1 MITKKQRTMK
11 PLTVEDLAPEVK
23 EKIIEMLHATKEW
36 RNLQNKVDRAK
47 LKYDLMTIKKTTDLM
62 RQIEIN
68 AFKNYVDSL
77 EAEKV
82 TVADLLKEMKEE
94 DREYLMQKLYGIVFM
109 CDVIDG
115 YILDADA
122 TIKKN
127 FPDCELAFY
136 NTLKELGK
144 EVRMQISQII
154 GKSTQSNDDFFC
166 KYSDRVISYA
176 EKQIGV
182 YYRKQKR
189 LKAKAGRSKQRH
201 DKEVHKALQ

>member
-1 MITKKQRTMK
+1 MK

-23 EKIIEMLHATKEW
+23 EKILAMLHATKEW

-68 AFKNYVDSL
+68 AVQNYVDSL
-77 EAEKV
+77 EAENV
-82 TVADLLKEMKEE
+82 TVADLLKDMKEE
-94 DREYLMQKLYGIVFM
+94 DREYLMQKLHGIVFM
-109 CDVIDG
+109 CDVIDS

-122 TIKKN
+122 TIKKH
-127 FPDCELAFY
+127 FPDSELTFY
-136 NTLKELGK
+136 NTLTALSK
-144 EVRMQISQII
+144 EVKMQISQII

-166 KYSDRVISYA
+166 KYSDRVIAYA
-176 EKQIGV
+176 DRQINV

-189 LKAKAGRSKQRH
+189 IKAKKERSKQH
-201 DKEVHKALQ
+201 PDTEAHKAPQ

>member
-1 MITKKQRTMK
+1 MMK
-11 PLTVEDLAPEVK
+11 PLTVADLAPEVK
-23 EKIIEMLHATKEW
+23 EKILDTLHKTKEW
-36 RNLQNKVDRAK
+36 RNLKNKVDRAK
-47 LKYDLMTIKKTTDLM
+47 LKYDLNAVIKTQEIM
-62 RQIEIN
+62 RQMEVN
-68 AFKNYVDSL
+68 AVQNYL
-77 EAEKV
+77 ESFMVEKIK
-82 TVADLLKEMKEE
+82 VADLLRDMSEE
-94 DREYLMQKLYGIVFM
+94 RRDYLMEKLYGIVFM

-115 YILDADA
+115 YIMDADA
-122 TIKKN
+122 TIKKH

-136 NTLKELGK
+136 NTLKALGK

-189 LKAKAGRSKQRH
+189 LKAKAERLKQRH
-201 DKEVHKALQ
+201 DTEAQKAHQ

>member
-1 MITKKQRTMK
+1 MK
-11 PLTVEDLAPEVK
+11 PLTVADLAPEVK
-23 EKIIEMLHATKEW
+23 EKILEMLHATKEW

-77 EAEKV
+77 ETEKV
-82 TVADLLKEMKEE
+82 TVAELLKDMKEE
-94 DREYLMQKLYGIVFM
+94 DREYLMQKLHGIVFM

-115 YILDADA
+115 YIIDADA
-122 TIKKN
+122 AINKH
-127 FPDCELAFY
+127 FPDCELTFY
-136 NTLKELGK
+136 KTLTALGK
-144 EVRMQISQII
+144 EVKLQLNNIL
-154 GKSTQSNDDFFC
+154 GKSTQENNDFFC
-166 KYSDRVISYA
+166 NYSDRIIKYA

-189 LKAKAGRSKQRH
+189 LKAKAERLKQRH
-201 DKEVHKALQ
+201 GTEAHKALQ

>member
-1 MITKKQRTMK
+1 MMK
-11 PLTVEDLAPEVK
+11 PLTVADLAPEVK
-23 EKIIEMLHATKEW
+23 EKILEMLHATKEW

-77 EAEKV
+77 ETEKV
-82 TVADLLKEMKEE
+82 TVAELLKDMKEE
-94 DREYLMQKLYGIVFM
+94 DREYLMQKLHGIVFM

-122 TIKKN
+122 AINKC
-127 FPDCELAFY
+127 FPDCELTFY
-136 NTLKELGK
+136 KTLTALGK
-144 EVRMQISQII
+144 EVKMQISQIL
-154 GKSTQSNDDFFC
+154 GKSTKSNDDFFC

-176 EKQIGV
+176 DKQINV

-189 LKAKAGRSKQRH
+189 LKAKAERSKQRR

>member
-1 MITKKQRTMK
+1 
-11 PLTVEDLAPEVK
+11 
-23 EKIIEMLHATKEW
+23 
-36 RNLQNKVDRAK
+36 
-47 LKYDLMTIKKTTDLM
+47 M

-68 AFKNYVDSL
+68 AVQNYVDSL
-77 EAEKV
+77 EAENI
-82 TVADLLKEMKEE
+82 TVADLLNDMKEE
-94 DREYLMQKLYGIVFM
+94 DREYLMQKLHGIVFM

-122 TIKKN
+122 TIKKH
-127 FPDCELAFY
+127 FPDCELTFY
-136 NTLKELGK
+136 NTLKALGK

-154 GKSTQSNDDFFC
+154 GKSTQDNDNFFC
-166 KYSDRVISYA
+166 NYSDRIIKYA

-189 LKAKAGRSKQRH
+189 LKAKAERSKQRH

>member
-1 MITKKQRTMK
+1 MK
-11 PLTVEDLAPEVK
+11 PLTVKDLAPEVK
-23 EKIIEMLHATKEW
+23 EKILEMLHATKEW
-36 RNLQNKVDRAK
+36 RNFQNKVDRAK
-47 LKYDLMTIKKTTDLM
+47 LKYDLNTVIKTKEIM
-62 RQIEIN
+62 RQMEVN
-68 AFKNYVDSL
+68 AVQNYL
-77 EAEKV
+77 ESFIVEKIKV
-82 TVADLLKEMKEE
+82 SDLLKDMSEE
-94 DREYLMQKLYGIVFM
+94 RRDYLMKKLYGIVFM

-115 YILDADA
+115 YIMDADA

-136 NTLKELGK
+136 NTLKALGK

-189 LKAKAGRSKQRH
+189 LKAKAERSKQRH